1 MGCQQPYHGTP
12 VLSSASDS
20 VIGTLVSHKS
30 PSHDS
35 SDFERQFVRMGFV
48 NIAELDSNIRVVLIY
63 NTDKNFIGKKFYGG
77 LDQCYLPCD
86 VAIKLSNAQKILKQ
100 QYPFYN
106 LIVFDASRPLRVQR
120 MMWDSLKMDPNVK
133 FNYLAYPGDLS
144 LHNYGAAVDLSIINE
159 NGILLDMGTPFDH
172 FGELAQ
178 PKFEQKYLASGELT
192 KEAYRNRLILRNV
205 MLKGGFYKMDTE
217 WWHFNAC
224 NKQYAAANYTV
235 IE

>member
-20 VIGTLVSHKS
+20 VIGTLVSHMS